1 MPLINSDENQLV
13 KILWTVSTQSIA
25 PTSTFSSEEL
35 CEEVNDEECI
45 VDPSMQDYND
55 GKHYWL
61 KCMFKNPTFCLVCGK
76 IVSVLG
82 DVPLDEENN
91 VPLSVKGWNL
101 MHSENELW
109 SNEVFGSGALINTY
123 IHYSMILTLG
133 GNKTR
138 TPGRQNR
145 LQMQEVYDE
154 YSYRVCKRSRKIK
167 NFNGLSWNTRSPIN
181 SQAFP
186 RTWGKSRSQRFSAT
200 LFGLQTIVAA
210 GI

>member
-35 CEEVNDEECI
+35 CEEVNDEECV

-101 MHSENELW
+101 TVERLKLSL
-109 SNEVFGSGALINTY
+109 
-123 IHYSMILTLG
+123 SMILTLG

-186 RTWGKSRSQRFSAT
+186 RTWGKSRSQSFSAT

>member
-1 MPLINSDENQLV
+1 
-13 KILWTVSTQSIA
+13 
-25 PTSTFSSEEL
+25 
-35 CEEVNDEECI
+35 
-45 VDPSMQDYND
+45 MQDYND

-101 MHSENELW
+101 TVERLKLSL
-109 SNEVFGSGALINTY
+109 
-123 IHYSMILTLG
+123 SMILTLG

-186 RTWGKSRSQRFSAT
+186 RTWGKSRSQSFSAT